1 MEVKKMRNQK
11 GKVNISSI
19 LIIAVLIYGA
29 FAAFKVISSRV
40 TKTQIKSEIIEKFGF
55 IRGTDFTPGKG
66 EEIIREILIAHNL
79 YSEDGGEGEENEY
92 ESGDENVNVKSLGT
106 KIVVNVQGAKITFSV
121 EYTDVI
127 DFIFFKSK
135 ARYLIEEEML
145 NYN

>member
-19 LIIAVLIYGA
+19 LIITVLIYGA
-29 FAAFKVISSRV
+29 FAGFKVISSRV

-55 IRGTDFTPGKG
+55 IRGTDFTSGLG
-66 EEIIREILIAHNL
+66 EEIIRKILIEHNL
-79 YSEDGGEGEENEY
+79 YSEDVGEGEENEY
-92 ESGDENVNVKSLGT
+92 ESGDENVNAASYGT

>member
-55 IRGTDFTPGKG
+55 IRGTDFTPALG
-66 EEIIREILIAHNL
+66 EEIIRKILIAHNL
-79 YSEDGGEGEENEY
+79 YSEDVGQGEENEY
-92 ESGDENVNVKSLGT
+92 ESGDENVNVKSLAT
-106 KIVVNVQGAKITFSV
+106 KIAVNIQGAKIRFSV
-121 EYTDVI
+121 EYTDEI
-127 DFIFFKSK
+127 NFILFKTK
-135 ARYLIEEEML
+135 ARYLIDEEML
-145 NYN
+145 SYN